1 VDNLRKDEQF
11 KKNNKKQKSLIN
23 FLMRLFKL
31 ILALPNFPGRYQ
43 PSMLSAVDFT
53 TVFGM
58 GTGVSPQLYAP
69 EIFYST
75 DLN

>member
-1 VDNLRKDEQF
+1 MQRKKPHQKIDEA
-11 KKNNKKQKSLIN
+11 
-23 FLMRLFKL
+23 FKL

-75 DLN
+75 DYH